1 MASWLCCGFRPDVFG
16 GWEMAI
22 VHSAL
27 SSENEGK
34 KPNARPKKKPR
45 KNRPKNVRR
54 GEWNKKARAV
64 KSKERNSRRRK
75 WGRGYVHVF
84 TFSRQGTSKNSRPAS
99 NRSSL
104 PP

>member
-1 MASWLCCGFRPDVFG
+1 MIAFPFSIFLGEKKASWLCCGFRPDVFG

-45 KNRPKNVRR
+45 KKST
-54 GEWNKKARAV
+54 KKRSKGRMEQKGARA
-64 KSKERNSRRRK
+64 KK
-75 WGRGYVHVF
+75 
-84 TFSRQGTSKNSRPAS
+84 
-99 NRSSL
+99 
-104 PP
+104 